1 MESSVRDVLRSS
13 CMIGARSTK
22 VCASVEAAKP
32 SMTVVAA
39 AADGEKDDADDA
51 DVACG
56 LSRLK
61 TSF

>member
-13 CMIGARSTK
+13 CMIGASSTK

-39 AADGEKDDADDA
+39 AVDVEEDADGA
-51 DVACG
+51 DVDCG

-61 TSF
+61 KSF